1 MKLRSLWRWPGV
13 VVTLLGLGV
22 VAPVAGS
29 QEASRSAV
37 DSAHRVSVN
46 GHPSRQMPAEL
57 AACLGALD
65 AVASECGTARQRSR
79 LAPDRARALADA
91 VDLAVTRLAAGWPG
105 ATEAPVSGCLAD
117 LVHGAD
123 GLRSPAKRV
132 RDAGAIAVVAGVR
145 RLGGVNPIAS
155 ARPRGPG
162 GLEIT

>member
-22 VAPVAGS
+22 VTPVAGS
-29 QEASRSAV
+29 QEVSRSGV
-37 DSAHRVSVN
+37 DPAHRVSVN
-46 GHPSRQMPAEL
+46 GHSSQQMPAEL

-91 VDLAVTRLAAGWPG
+91 VDLAVTRLAAAWPG
-105 ATEAPVSGCLAD
+105 VAEGPVSAGLAD

-123 GLRSPAKRV
+123 GLRSPSKRV
-132 RDAGAIAVVAGVR
+132 RDAGAIVVVAGVR
-145 RLGGVNPIAS
+145 RLSGLPPIAPVRS
-155 ARPRGPG
+155 RGLRG
-162 GLEIT
+162 TEVT